1 MVILNFLLQII
12 KLLLLYLVIIVPK
25 QLGTQISLTK

>member
-12 KLLLLYLVIIVPK
+12 KLLLLYLVIIVLK